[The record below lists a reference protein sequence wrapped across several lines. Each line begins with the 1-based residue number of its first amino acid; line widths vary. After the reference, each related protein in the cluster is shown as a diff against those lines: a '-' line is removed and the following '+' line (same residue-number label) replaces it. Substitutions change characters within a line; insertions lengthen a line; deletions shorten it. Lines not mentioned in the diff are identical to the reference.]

1 MPTVK
6 IDAEKCI
13 GCGLC
18 ESMCADVFE
27 LKDDGKAYVKNA
39 SKCKSA
45 SESCDC
51 KAVAESCPVDA
62 ITYKE

>member
-6 IDAEKCI
+6 IDTEKCI

-18 ESMCADVFE
+18 PSMCPDVFE
-27 LKDDGKAYVKNA
+27 LKDDGKAYIKDA
-39 SKCKSA
+39 DKCA
-45 SESCDC
+45 TENCDC
-51 KAVAESCPVDA
+51 KAVVESCPVDA